1 MTEDRLKSTIPIP
14 FFFRKFLNDRA
25 EASQRG
31 MEITGFTPGDRPFSI
46 QSGRFPDS
54 RCRNIRFMT
63 CVFYLI
69 SID

>member
-1 MTEDRLKSTIPIP
+1 MTEDILKSTIPIP
-14 FFFRKFLNDRA
+14 VFFRKFFNDGA

-31 MEITGFTPGDRPFSI
+31 MEITGFTPGGRPFSI

-54 RCRNIRFMT
+54 ICRNIHFMT

-69 SID
+69 SIN